1 MQPIPGPFFHGTAA
15 ALARGDLIVP
25 GHPANY
31 GAGRPATWV
40 YVSARLD
47 IAVLAAEVAAPTGR
61 ARVYVVEPTG
71 AIEDDP
77 NVTDRKFPGNPTRSF
92 RTQAALRVVGEV
104 IDWAPTPADRLADL
118 RAFAARTRA
127 EGIEPIA

>member
-31 GAGRPATWV
+31 GAGRP
-40 YVSARLD
+40 
-47 IAVLAAEVAAPTGR
+47 
-61 ARVYVVEPTG
+61 PTG

-92 RTQAALRVVGEV
+92 RTQAPLQVVGEV